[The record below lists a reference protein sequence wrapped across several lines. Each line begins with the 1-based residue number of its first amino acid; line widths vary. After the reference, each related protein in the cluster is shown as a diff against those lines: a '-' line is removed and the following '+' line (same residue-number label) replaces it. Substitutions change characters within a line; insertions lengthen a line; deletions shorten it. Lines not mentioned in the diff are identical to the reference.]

1 MEACYFSK
9 VANFRLQLYYKQ
21 QSSMGVF
28 LHFLNCT
35 NGTKSCKASHMIT
48 FGSLFLDLRIV
59 IQYVVILLMPVPL
72 REVTS
77 VNQGRV
83 MLRNMVYLKQI
94 VNFLVKMTCIQNREH
109 YSLQFRPLFGNFFL
123 FNFLFENVL
132 D

>member
-1 MEACYFSK
+1 M
-9 VANFRLQLYYKQ
+9 
-21 QSSMGVF
+21 
-28 LHFLNCT
+28 
-35 NGTKSCKASHMIT
+35 
-48 FGSLFLDLRIV
+48 
-59 IQYVVILLMPVPL
+59 
-72 REVTS
+72 EVTS

-94 VNFLVKMTCIQNREH
+94 VNFSAKMTCIQNWEH